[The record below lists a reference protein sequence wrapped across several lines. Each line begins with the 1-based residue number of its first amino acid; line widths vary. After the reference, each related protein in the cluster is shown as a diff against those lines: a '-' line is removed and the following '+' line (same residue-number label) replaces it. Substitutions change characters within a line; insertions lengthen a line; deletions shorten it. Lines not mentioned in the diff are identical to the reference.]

1 MRKRKIHFH
10 EMPPP
15 YYETMTTI
23 IPQPECNDTLP
34 TSPSSEEASRS
45 DHFQCEHSSTTSLNH
60 HDIMTPDPPDD
71 VTNATTHSSTSPPL
85 KSWSLTILIFYT
97 VSGGPFGIEPAIL
110 SAGNFYS
117 LLGFI
122 FLPLVWSVPEALVT
136 AELGSA
142 FNSPSGGVVWVE
154 EAFGEGCGFLCGFMS
169 WVSGA
174 TDNAIYPVLF
184 LEYVASVLGYKQH
197 NGGEEDESGDVVEFL
212 TKWQRFGFVSL
223 ISIALAFVNYRGL
236 DIVGHTSLVVCI
248 LSMSPFI
255 IMTIIGAS
263 KVVSSRWLQTPNNLF
278 HVGGDDG
285 NSENNTSNSNQNNAA
300 NIFPFDDDFYTA
312 PGPLP
317 PITLGKIFWRP
328 FLNNMFWNLN
338 SFDSAA
344 SFAPECSNHKTSYPR
359 GIFIGL
365 LMTVLCYL
373 LPLLV
378 ATGATTSS
386 QSDWRDGHLGAIA
399 MEIGGPLLGGWTIFA
414 SGISNLGQFLAEM
427 SSDAYLLMGM
437 AEEGY
442 LPPLLARRSKFG
454 TPAYGILVGT
464 VVVISFGWADF
475 GVLIELL
482 NANYAISLLLE
493 YGAFVWLRVHRKDMY
508 RPYRVPIPDWAAVL
522 LVLPPIVGIL
532 IIFLVSSWYVF
543 GFVGGAM
550 GLGVFVWRQK
560 RRGDRSGRRSV
571 RNNSG
576 SLSDSGS
583 GGLVDGDMAGV
594 ALLPEGG
601 IL

>member
-1 MRKRKIHFH
+1 
-10 EMPPP
+10 
-15 YYETMTTI
+15 MTTI
-23 IPQPECNDTLP
+23 FPQPESNDTL
-34 TSPSSEEASRS
+34 TASPSNEEVTHS
-45 DHFQCEHSSTTSLNH
+45 DQFQCELPSTTSLNH
-60 HDIMTPDPPDD
+60 HDILTPDPADAA
-71 VTNATTHSSTSPPL
+71 TNTTTNSPTPPPL

-117 LLGFI
+117 LLGFV

-142 FNSPSGGVVWVE
+142 FNSASGGVLWVE
-154 EAFGEGCGFLCGFMS
+154 EAFGEGWGFLCGFMS
-169 WVSGA
+169 WASGA

-184 LEYVASVLGYKQH
+184 LEYVGSVMGYKQH
-197 NGGEEDESGDVVEFL
+197 NGGQEDESGDVVEFL
-212 TKWQRFGFVSL
+212 TKWQRFFFVSL
-223 ISIALAFVNYRGL
+223 ISISLALVNYRGL
-236 DIVGHTSLVVCI
+236 DIVGHTSLLVCI

-255 IMTIIGAS
+255 IMTIVGAS
-263 KVVSSRWLQTPNNLF
+263 KVVPSRWLQTPNNLF
-278 HVGGDDG
+278 HTGGDNG
-285 NSENNTSNSNQNNAA
+285 NNDANNSNSDSDDAA
-300 NIFPFDDDFYTA
+300 KTSPFDDDFYTA

-344 SFAPECSNHKTSYPR
+344 SFAPECSNRATSYPR
-359 GIFIGL
+359 GIFLGL

-373 LPLLV
+373 LPFLV
-378 ATGATTSS
+378 ATGATTST
-386 QSDWRDGHLGAIA
+386 QSDWQDGHLGAIA

-414 SGISNLGQFLAEM
+414 SGVSNLGQFLAEM

-442 LPPLLARRSKFG
+442 LPPLLARRSKYG

-475 GVLIELL
+475 GMLIELL
-482 NANYAISLLLE
+482 NANYAVSLLLE
-493 YGAFVWLRVHRKDMY
+493 YGAFVWLRMYRKDME

-522 LVLPPIVGIL
+522 LVLPPMVGIL

-543 GFVGGAM
+543 GFVCGAM
-550 GLGVFVWRQK
+550 VLGMLVWMQK
-560 RRGDRSGRRSV
+560 RRSYKCGQGSVGSSLRCLSRSE
-571 RNNSG
+571 
-576 SLSDSGS
+576 S
-583 GGLVDGDMAGV
+583 GGVVNGDMADV
-594 ALLPEGG
+594 ALLPESG
-601 IL
+601 IS